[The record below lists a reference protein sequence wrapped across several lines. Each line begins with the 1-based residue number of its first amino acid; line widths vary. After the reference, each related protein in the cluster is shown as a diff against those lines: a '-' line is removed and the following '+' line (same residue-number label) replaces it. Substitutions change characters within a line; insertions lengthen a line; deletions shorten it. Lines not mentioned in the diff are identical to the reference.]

1 MQNRFSFEGALSAPF
16 KSAHFSS
23 FPWLFAFTY
32 AVLATLLVGLFL
44 FLARGAIGEFIAAIE
59 ALEAANID
67 EDDPGAMMALVF
79 GTMAPLLPFAVI
91 GAVVGWV
98 FYAVFLAAS
107 MRRYVRDERFYLRFG
122 GDELRMM
129 IVSLM
134 WWLLSL
140 VIFIIPI
147 GMMVASASA
156 LLALGPDALSEAAIE
171 AQLVSGMLGGA
182 GMLLIFFP
190 VYIFVATRLAPCFG
204 LTVKDQRIRFFDAW
218 NVSRGRFWPILGA
231 FIIIYVVVSIISMVI
246 DQILQFT
253 LVTSLTPQF
262 MNVSDPDDVLSILSS
277 GSFLAMMGVY
287 VFIASFVAAIQQHV
301 IHAPAAFAARHDPRG
316 SVDDVA
322 QIDIFN

>member
-1 MQNRFSFEGALSAPF
+1 MQNKFSFEGALSAPF
-16 KSAHFSS
+16 KSAHFNS
-23 FPWLFAFTY
+23 FPWLFALAY
-32 AVLATLLVGLFL
+32 AVLATLLVGLFF

-79 GTMAPLLPFAVI
+79 GTMTPLLPFAVI

-129 IVSLM
+129 AVSVM

-147 GMMVASASA
+147 GMMMASFGA
-156 LLALGPDALSEAAIE
+156 LWALGPDGLSE
-171 AQLVSGMLGGA
+171 AQLVSGLFGGA
-182 GMLLIFFP
+182 GMSLVFLP

-204 LTVKDQRIRFFDAW
+204 LTIKDQRIRFFDAW

-231 FIIIYVVVSIISMVI
+231 FLILYVVVSIISMVI

-253 LVTSLTPQF
+253 LITSLTPQF
-262 MNVSDPDDVLSILSS
+262 MNVSDPDDVLSIMTS
-277 GSFLAMMGVY
+277 GPFLGMMAVY
-287 VFIASFVAAIQQHV
+287 IFIASFAAAIQQHV

-316 SVDDVA
+316 SVDDAA